1 MTECVDSQHVVY
13 LGLFSNISP
22 VVDKTG
28 ATPFD
33 LVLDTL
39 GNDTLFWV
47 LTVRFVPMTKNP
59 VISVS
64 LFKFHSIVVSLPQKS
79 SIAITK

>member
-1 MTECVDSQHVVY
+1 MTVCFDSQHVLY

-28 ATPFD
+28 ATPFV

-39 GNDTLFWV
+39 GNDTLFCA
-47 LTVRFVPMTKNP
+47 LSVRFVPVAENP
-59 VISVS
+59 VISVN
-64 LFKFHSIVVSLPQKS
+64 LFKFYSIAVSL
-79 SIAITK
+79 A